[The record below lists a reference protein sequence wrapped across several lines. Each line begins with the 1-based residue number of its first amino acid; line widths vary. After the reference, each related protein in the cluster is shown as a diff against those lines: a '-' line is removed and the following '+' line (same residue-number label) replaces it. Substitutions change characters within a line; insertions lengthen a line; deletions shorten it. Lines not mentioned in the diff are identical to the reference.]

1 MSRQSTPG
9 KSRAAAHHQHPQR
22 HQRERRQPEAHASTH
37 RWVIRLL
44 PVLIALV
51 TVVPFLPTLDNQFVN
66 WDDDDNLV
74 ENPQY
79 RGLGW
84 THLRWMWTTSHIG
97 HYAPLTWMTFGLDY
111 LFWGL
116 KPVGY
121 HLSNLLLHAAN
132 AAVFYLLALRILGS
146 ALPGPRERGN
156 VGLAASAAFAAL
168 LFAIHPLRVESVAWA
183 TERRDVLSGLFYLLA
198 LLAYLRAGE
207 QGERGR
213 SGYWASVGLFVCA
226 LLSKSMAVSL
236 PVVLLILDV
245 YPLRRLGGA
254 RGWWGEPA
262 RRIYLEK
269 IPFVLLALAA
279 SGGAFI
285 PQIEGRNMPSLDELS
300 VLGRLAVSAYGLRFY
315 LWKTVFPVSLSPLY
329 ELRGQDPLAPPFLLS
344 YGVVPA
350 VTALALILRRRLP
363 GLLAAW
369 LAYVVILLPVLGIFQ
384 NGPQIA
390 ADRYTYLAGL
400 GWALLASAGMLAAW
414 RRRPFLV
421 TGLAVFLLLG
431 FGTLTWNQVRVWH
444 DSEKLWRHAV
454 AIDPRS
460 SIGQL
465 SLGLALARHGKL
477 AEAVEHYEAALR
489 LEPGY
494 VDADYAWGNALA
506 RQGKLA
512 EAVEHYEAALR
523 VKPDHADAH
532 NNAGSAL
539 VRQGKLAEAIAHY
552 EQALKIK
559 PDHVDARINLGVA
572 LARQGKLAEA
582 IEQYHRALQIK
593 PDHADAHANAGAALT
608 RQGKLAEAIAHYEQ
622 ALKTKP
628 DHADAHSNMGAAL
641 VGQGKLAEAIEHY
654 QQALRAKPDHA
665 DAHTNLGAAL
675 AQQGK
680 LDEAIEHYRR
690 ALEIRPESADAHND
704 WGLALARQGKLV
716 EAVKHYQEA
725 VKLRPSFS
733 EAHSNLAN
741 ALRGLGMGQADAAS
755 SQKNKKVE

>member
-1 MSRQSTPG
+1 MSRKS
-9 KSRAAAHHQHPQR
+9 KSRKLGTAVTPQH
-22 HQRERRQPEAHASTH
+22 RQPPEQERCEPQAHALTH
-37 RWVIRLL
+37 RWVFWLL

-51 TVVPFLPTLDNQFVN
+51 TFVPFLPTLDNQFVN
-66 WDDDDNLV
+66 WDDDDNLLD
-74 ENPQY
+74 NPHY

-84 THLRWMWTTSHIG
+84 TYLRWMWTTSHLG

-121 HLSNLLLHAAN
+121 HLSNLLLHATN
-132 AAVFYLLALRILGS
+132 AAVFYLVALRILGS

-156 VGLAASAAFAAL
+156 VGLAAAAAFAAL

-183 TERRDVLSGLFYLLA
+183 TERRAVLSRLFYLLT
-198 LLAYLRAGE
+198 LLVYVRAGE

-236 PVVLLILDV
+236 PVVLQILDV

-262 RRIYLEK
+262 RRVYLEK
-269 IPFVLLALAA
+269 IPFVLLTLAA
-279 SGGAFI
+279 SAGAFI
-285 PQIEGRNMPSLDELS
+285 PQIEGRNMPTLDDLS

-329 ELRGQDPLAPPFLLS
+329 ELRGQDPLAPSFLLS

-400 GWALLASAGMLAAW
+400 GWALLASAVLLASW

-421 TGLAVFLLLG
+421 SGLAVFLLLG
-431 FGTLTWNQVRVWH
+431 LGTLTWNQVRIWH
-444 DSEKLWRHAV
+444 DSERLWRHAV
-454 AIDPRS
+454 AIDPMS
-460 SIGQL
+460 PTSQF
-465 SLGLALARHGKL
+465 SLGL
-477 AEAVEHYEAALR
+477 
-489 LEPGY
+489 
-494 VDADYAWGNALA
+494 
-506 RQGKLA
+506 
-512 EAVEHYEAALR
+512 
-523 VKPDHADAH
+523 
-532 NNAGSAL
+532 AL
-539 VRQGKLAEAIAHY
+539 VRQGKLVEAVEHY
-552 EQALKIK
+552 EQALKIT
-559 PDHVDARINLGVA
+559 PDHVDARTNVGIA

-593 PDHADAHANAGAALT
+593 PDHADAH
-608 RQGKLAEAIAHYEQ
+608 
-622 ALKTKP
+622 
-628 DHADAHSNMGAAL
+628 
-641 VGQGKLAEAIEHY
+641 
-654 QQALRAKPDHA
+654 
-665 DAHTNLGAAL
+665 TNWGAAL

-680 LDEAIEHYRR
+680 LDEAIEHYRQ
-690 ALEIRPESADAHND
+690 ALQIRPESADAHNH

-716 EAVKHYQEA
+716 EAMKHYQQA
-725 VKLRPSFS
+725 VELRPSFT
-733 EAHSNLAN
+733 EAQSNLVN
-741 ALRGLGMGQADAAS
+741 ALQRLGMGQADAAS

>member
-1 MSRQSTPG
+1 MSRKS
-9 KSRAAAHHQHPQR
+9 KSRKLGAPVTVQHPQR
-22 HQRERRQPEAHASTH
+22 HQQERRQPEAHALTH
-37 RWVIRLL
+37 RWVFWLL
-44 PVLIALV
+44 PVLITLV
-51 TVVPFLPTLDNQFVN
+51 TFVPFLPTLDNQFVN
-66 WDDDDNLV
+66 WDDDDNLLN
-74 ENPQY
+74 NPHY

-84 THLRWMWTTSHIG
+84 THLRWMWTTFHVG
-97 HYAPLTWMTFGLDY
+97 HYVPLTWMTFGLDY
-111 LFWGL
+111 LVWGL

-132 AAVFYLLALRILGS
+132 AAVFYLVARRILGT

-156 VGLAASAAFAAL
+156 VGLALSAAFAAL

-183 TERRDVLSGLFYLLA
+183 TERRDVLSGLFYLLT
-198 LLAYLRAGE
+198 LLVYVRAGE

-236 PVVLLILDV
+236 PVVLQILDV

-262 RRIYLEK
+262 RRISLEK

-279 SGGAFI
+279 SAGAFI
-285 PQIEGRNMPSLDELS
+285 PQIEGRNMPTLDDLS

-329 ELRGQDPLAPPFLLS
+329 ELRGQDPLALPFLLS

-350 VTALALILRRRLP
+350 VTALALILRHRLP
-363 GLLAAW
+363 GLPAAW

-414 RRRPFLV
+414 RRRSFLV
-421 TGLAVFLLLG
+421 TGLAVVLLLG

-444 DSEKLWRHAV
+444 DSEKLWSHAV

-523 VKPDHADAH
+523 VKPDHANAH
-532 NNAGSAL
+532 TNAGSAL
-539 VRQGKLAEAIAHY
+539 VRQGKLAEAI
-552 EQALKIK
+552 
-559 PDHVDARINLGVA
+559 
-572 LARQGKLAEA
+572 
-582 IEQYHRALQIK
+582 
-593 PDHADAHANAGAALT
+593 
-608 RQGKLAEAIAHYEQ
+608 
-622 ALKTKP
+622 
-628 DHADAHSNMGAAL
+628 
-641 VGQGKLAEAIEHY
+641 
-654 QQALRAKPDHA
+654 
-665 DAHTNLGAAL
+665 
-675 AQQGK
+675 
-680 LDEAIEHYRR
+680 EHYRR
-690 ALEIRPESADAHND
+690 ALEISPDSVDAHNH

-716 EAVKHYQEA
+716 EAMKHYQQA
-725 VKLRPSFS
+725 VELRPSFT
-733 EAHSNLAN
+733 EAQSNLVN
-741 ALRGLGMGQADAAS
+741 ALRTLGMGQADTAS
-755 SQKNKKVE
+755 SQKDKKVE

>member
-1 MSRQSTPG
+1 
-9 KSRAAAHHQHPQR
+9 
-22 HQRERRQPEAHASTH
+22 
-37 RWVIRLL
+37 
-44 PVLIALV
+44 
-51 TVVPFLPTLDNQFVN
+51 
-66 WDDDDNLV
+66 
-74 ENPQY
+74 
-79 RGLGW
+79 
-84 THLRWMWTTSHIG
+84 
-97 HYAPLTWMTFGLDY
+97 
-111 LFWGL
+111 
-116 KPVGY
+116 
-121 HLSNLLLHAAN
+121 
-132 AAVFYLLALRILGS
+132 
-146 ALPGPRERGN
+146 
-156 VGLAASAAFAAL
+156 
-168 LFAIHPLRVESVAWA
+168 
-183 TERRDVLSGLFYLLA
+183 
-198 LLAYLRAGE
+198 
-207 QGERGR
+207 
-213 SGYWASVGLFVCA
+213 
-226 LLSKSMAVSL
+226 
-236 PVVLLILDV
+236 
-245 YPLRRLGGA
+245 
-254 RGWWGEPA
+254 
-262 RRIYLEK
+262 
-269 IPFVLLALAA
+269 
-279 SGGAFI
+279 
-285 PQIEGRNMPSLDELS
+285 MPSLDELS

-329 ELRGQDPLAPPFLLS
+329 ELRGQDPLALPFLLS

-390 ADRYTYLAGL
+390 ADRYTYLAGF

-414 RRRPFLV
+414 RRRSFLV
-421 TGLAVFLLLG
+421 TGLAVVLLLG

-444 DSEKLWRHAV
+444 DSEKLWSHAV
-454 AIDPRS
+454 AIDPGS

-494 VDADYAWGNALA
+494 VDANYAWGNALA

-523 VKPDHADAH
+523 VKPDHANAH
-532 NNAGSAL
+532 ANAGSAL

-559 PDHVDARINLGVA
+559 PDHAV
-572 LARQGKLAEA
+572 
-582 IEQYHRALQIK
+582 
-593 PDHADAHANAGAALT
+593 
-608 RQGKLAEAIAHYEQ
+608 
-622 ALKTKP
+622 
-628 DHADAHSNMGAAL
+628 AHSNMGAAL

-665 DAHTNLGAAL
+665 DAHTNLGEAL

-704 WGLALARQGKLV
+704 WGLALARQGKLA

-733 EAHSNLAN
+733 EAHSNLVN

>member
-1 MSRQSTPG
+1 MSRKS
-9 KSRAAAHHQHPQR
+9 KSRRLGAAVTPQHPQPP
-22 HQRERRQPEAHASTH
+22 QQERREPEAHALTH

-51 TVVPFLPTLDNQFVN
+51 TFVPFLPTLDNQFVN

-74 ENPQY
+74 ENPHY

-111 LFWGL
+111 LLWGMN
-116 KPVGY
+116 PVGY
-121 HLSNLLLHAAN
+121 HLTNLLLHAAN
-132 AAVFYLLALRILGS
+132 AAVFYLVARRILGL
-146 ALPGPRERGN
+146 ALPGPAQRGN

-183 TERRDVLSGLFYLLA
+183 TERRDVLSGLFYLLT
-198 LLAYLRAGE
+198 LLVYLRAGE

-329 ELRGQDPLAPPFLLS
+329 ELRGQDPLALPFLLS

-350 VTALALILRRRLP
+350 VTALALILRHRLP
-363 GLLAAW
+363 GLPAAW
-369 LAYVVILLPVLGIFQ
+369 LAYVVILLPVLGMFQ

-414 RRRPFLV
+414 RRRSFLV
-421 TGLAVFLLLG
+421 TGLAVVLLLG

-454 AIDPRS
+454 AIDPGS

-494 VDADYAWGNALA
+494 VDADYALGNALA
-506 RQGKLA
+506 
-512 EAVEHYEAALR
+512 
-523 VKPDHADAH
+523 
-532 NNAGSAL
+532 
-539 VRQGKLAEAIAHY
+539 
-552 EQALKIK
+552 
-559 PDHVDARINLGVA
+559 
-572 LARQGKLAEA
+572 
-582 IEQYHRALQIK
+582 
-593 PDHADAHANAGAALT
+593 

-665 DAHTNLGAAL
+665 DAHTNLGEAL

-704 WGLALARQGKLV
+704 WGLALARQGKLA

-733 EAHSNLAN
+733 EAHSNLVN

>member
-1 MSRQSTPG
+1 MSRKS
-9 KSRAAAHHQHPQR
+9 KSRKLGAPVTLQHRQPPQ
-22 HQRERRQPEAHASTH
+22 QERRQPEAHALTQ
-37 RWVIRLL
+37 RWVFRLL

-111 LFWGL
+111 LLWGMN
-116 KPVGY
+116 PVGY

-132 AAVFYLLALRILGS
+132 AAVFYLVARRILGL
-146 ALPGPRERGN
+146 ALSGPAQRGN

-183 TERRDVLSGLFYLLA
+183 TERRDVLSGLFYLLT
-198 LLAYLRAGE
+198 LLVYLRAGE
-207 QGERGR
+207 QGAPGR
-213 SGYWASVGLFVCA
+213 SGSCASVGLLVCA
-226 LLSKSMAVSL
+226 LLPTSL
-236 PVVLLILDV
+236 
-245 YPLRRLGGA
+245 
-254 RGWWGEPA
+254 
-262 RRIYLEK
+262 
-269 IPFVLLALAA
+269 A
-279 SGGAFI
+279 SG
-285 PQIEGRNMPSLDELS
+285 
-300 VLGRLAVSAYGLRFY
+300 
-315 LWKTVFPVSLSPLY
+315 
-329 ELRGQDPLAPPFLLS
+329 
-344 YGVVPA
+344 
-350 VTALALILRRRLP
+350 LP
-363 GLLAAW
+363 AAW

-414 RRRPFLV
+414 RRRSFLV
-421 TGLAVFLLLG
+421 TGLAVVLLLG

-444 DSEKLWRHAV
+444 DSEKLWSHAV
-454 AIDPRS
+454 AIDPGS

-494 VDADYAWGNALA
+494 VDANYAWGNALA

-523 VKPDHADAH
+523 VKPDHANAH
-532 NNAGSAL
+532 TNAGSAL
-539 VRQGKLAEAIAHY
+539 GRQGKLAEAI
-552 EQALKIK
+552 
-559 PDHVDARINLGVA
+559 G
-572 LARQGKLAEA
+572 
-582 IEQYHRALQIK
+582 
-593 PDHADAHANAGAALT
+593 
-608 RQGKLAEAIAHYEQ
+608 
-622 ALKTKP
+622 
-628 DHADAHSNMGAAL
+628 
-641 VGQGKLAEAIEHY
+641 HY
-654 QQALRAKPDHA
+654 QQ
-665 DAHTNLGAAL
+665 
-675 AQQGK
+675 
-680 LDEAIEHYRR
+680 

-704 WGLALARQGKLV
+704 WGLALARQGKLA

-733 EAHSNLAN
+733 EAQSNLVN
-741 ALRGLGMGQADAAS
+741 ALRTLGMGPADTAS
-755 SQKNKKVE
+755 SQKNKTVE

>member
-22 HQRERRQPEAHASTH
+22 HQRECRQPEAHASTH
-37 RWVIRLL
+37 RWVFRLL

-66 WDDDDNLV
+66 WHDDDNLLD
-74 ENPQY
+74 NPHY

-84 THLRWMWTTSHIG
+84 THLRWMWTTCHIG

-111 LFWGL
+111 LLWGMN
-116 KPVGY
+116 PVGY
-121 HLSNLLLHAAN
+121 HLTNLLLHAAN
-132 AAVFYLLALRILGS
+132 PAVFYLVARRILGV
-146 ALPGPRERGN
+146 ALPGPAQRGN

-183 TERRDVLSGLFYLLA
+183 TERRDVLSGLFYLLT
-198 LLAYLRAGE
+198 LLVYLRAGE

-329 ELRGQDPLAPPFLLS
+329 ELRGQDPLALPFLLS
-344 YGVVPA
+344 YGVVPG
-350 VTALALILRRRLP
+350 VTALALILRHRLP
-363 GLLAAW
+363 GLPAAW

-414 RRRPFLV
+414 RRRSFLV
-421 TGLAVFLLLG
+421 TGLAVVLLLG

-444 DSEKLWRHAV
+444 DSEKLWSHAV
-454 AIDPRS
+454 AIDPGS

-494 VDADYAWGNALA
+494 VDANYAWGNALA
-506 RQGKLA
+506 
-512 EAVEHYEAALR
+512 
-523 VKPDHADAH
+523 
-532 NNAGSAL
+532 
-539 VRQGKLAEAIAHY
+539 
-552 EQALKIK
+552 
-559 PDHVDARINLGVA
+559 
-572 LARQGKLAEA
+572 
-582 IEQYHRALQIK
+582 
-593 PDHADAHANAGAALT
+593 

-665 DAHTNLGAAL
+665 DAHTNLGEAL

-680 LDEAIEHYRR
+680 LDEAIEHYRQ
-690 ALEIRPESADAHND
+690 ALELRPESADAHND
-704 WGLALARQGKLV
+704 WGLALARQGKLA

-725 VKLRPSFS
+725 VKLRPALS
-733 EAHSNLAN
+733 EAQSNLVN
-741 ALRGLGMGQADAAS
+741 ALRTLGMGPADTAS
-755 SQKNKKVE
+755 SQKNKTVE

>member
-1 MSRQSTPG
+1 
-9 KSRAAAHHQHPQR
+9 
-22 HQRERRQPEAHASTH
+22 
-37 RWVIRLL
+37 
-44 PVLIALV
+44 
-51 TVVPFLPTLDNQFVN
+51 
-66 WDDDDNLV
+66 
-74 ENPQY
+74 
-79 RGLGW
+79 
-84 THLRWMWTTSHIG
+84 
-97 HYAPLTWMTFGLDY
+97 
-111 LFWGL
+111 
-116 KPVGY
+116 
-121 HLSNLLLHAAN
+121 
-132 AAVFYLLALRILGS
+132 
-146 ALPGPRERGN
+146 
-156 VGLAASAAFAAL
+156 
-168 LFAIHPLRVESVAWA
+168 
-183 TERRDVLSGLFYLLA
+183 
-198 LLAYLRAGE
+198 
-207 QGERGR
+207 
-213 SGYWASVGLFVCA
+213 
-226 LLSKSMAVSL
+226 MAVSL

-285 PQIEGRNMPSLDELS
+285 PQIEGRNMPSLDDLS

-414 RRRPFLV
+414 RRRSFLV
-421 TGLAVFLLLG
+421 TGLAVVLLLG
-431 FGTLTWNQVRVWH
+431 LGTLTWNQVRVWH
-444 DSEKLWRHAV
+444 DSEKLWSHAV

-465 SLGLALARHGKL
+465 SFGLALA
-477 AEAVEHYEAALR
+477 
-489 LEPGY
+489 
-494 VDADYAWGNALA
+494 
-506 RQGKLA
+506 
-512 EAVEHYEAALR
+512 
-523 VKPDHADAH
+523 
-532 NNAGSAL
+532 
-539 VRQGKLAEAIAHY
+539 
-552 EQALKIK
+552 
-559 PDHVDARINLGVA
+559 
-572 LARQGKLAEA
+572 
-582 IEQYHRALQIK
+582 
-593 PDHADAHANAGAALT
+593 

-665 DAHTNLGAAL
+665 DAHTNWGEAL

-690 ALEIRPESADAHND
+690 ALQIRPESADAHNH
-704 WGLALARQGKLV
+704 WGLALARQGKLA

-741 ALRGLGMGQADAAS
+741 ALRGLGMAQADAAS
-755 SQKNKKVE
+755 SQENKKAEEVRRAAGSC

>member
-37 RWVIRLL
+37 RWVFWLL

-111 LFWGL
+111 LLWGMN
-116 KPVGY
+116 PVGY
-121 HLSNLLLHAAN
+121 HLTNLLLHAAN
-132 AAVFYLLALRILGS
+132 AAVFYLVARRILGL
-146 ALPGPRERGN
+146 ALPGPAQRGN

-183 TERRDVLSGLFYLLA
+183 TERRDVLSGLFYLCTILV
-198 LLAYLRAGE
+198 YLRACDR
-207 QGERGR
+207 GERG
-213 SGYWASVGLFVCA
+213 GGWYWGSVGLFVCA

-236 PVVLLILDV
+236 PVVLLILEV

-262 RRIYLEK
+262 HRIYLEK

-329 ELRGQDPLAPPFLLS
+329 ELRGQDPLALPFLLS

-350 VTALALILRRRLP
+350 VTALALILRHRLP
-363 GLLAAW
+363 GLPAAW
-369 LAYVVILLPVLGIFQ
+369 LAYAVILIPVLGIFQ

-390 ADRYTYLAGL
+390 ADRYTYLASL
-400 GWALLASAGMLAAW
+400 GWAILASAGLLAAW

-421 TGLAVFLLLG
+421 TGLTVLLLLG

-444 DSEKLWRHAV
+444 DSEKLWSHAV

-460 SIGQL
+460 PIGQIG
-465 SLGLALARHGKL
+465 LGLALA
-477 AEAVEHYEAALR
+477 
-489 LEPGY
+489 
-494 VDADYAWGNALA
+494 
-506 RQGKLA
+506 
-512 EAVEHYEAALR
+512 
-523 VKPDHADAH
+523 
-532 NNAGSAL
+532 
-539 VRQGKLAEAIAHY
+539 RQGKLAEAIAHY
-552 EQALKIK
+552 EQAL
-559 PDHVDARINLGVA
+559 R
-572 LARQGKLAEA
+572 
-582 IEQYHRALQIK
+582 IK
-593 PDHADAHANAGAALT
+593 PDHADAHANWGDALAQ
-608 RQGKLAEAIAHYEQ
+608 QGK
-622 ALKTKP
+622 P
-628 DHADAHSNMGAAL
+628 
-641 VGQGKLAEAIEHY
+641 AEAIEHY
-654 QQALRAKPDHA
+654 QQALHIKPDNALAHNNWGVALLHQGRLAEAIEHFRQALIISPDFA
-665 DAHTNLGAAL
+665 DAHTNWGFAL
-675 AQQGK
+675 TQQGHQA
-680 LDEAIEHYRR
+680 EAN
-690 ALEIRPESADAHND
+690 A
-704 WGLALARQGKLV
+704 
-716 EAVKHYQEA
+716 HYQEA
-725 VKLRPSFS
+725 LHLRTGPS
-733 EAHSNLAN
+733 NT
-741 ALRGLGMGQADAAS
+741 AS
-755 SQKNKKVE
+755 KP

>member
-22 HQRERRQPEAHASTH
+22 HQPECRQPEAHASTH
-37 RWVIRLL
+37 RWVFRLL

-111 LFWGL
+111 LFWGMN
-116 KPVGY
+116 PVGY
-121 HLSNLLLHAAN
+121 HLTNLLLHAAN
-132 AAVFYLLALRILGS
+132 AAVFYLVARRILGL
-146 ALPGPRERGN
+146 ALPGPAQRGN

-183 TERRDVLSGLFYLLA
+183 TERRDVLSGLFYLLT
-198 LLAYLRAGE
+198 LLVYLRAGE

-236 PVVLLILDV
+236 PVVMLILDV

-269 IPFVLLALAA
+269 ITFVLLALAVCA
-279 SGGAFI
+279 GAFI
-285 PQIEGRNMPSLDELS
+285 PQIEVRNMPTLDDLS

-414 RRRPFLV
+414 RRRSFLV
-421 TGLAVFLLLG
+421 TGLAVVLLLG
-431 FGTLTWNQVRVWH
+431 LGTLTWNQVRVWH
-444 DSEKLWRHAV
+444 DTEKLWSHAV
-454 AIDPRS
+454 AIDPKS
-460 SIGQL
+460 PGGQL
-465 SLGLALARHGKL
+465 ALGL
-477 AEAVEHYEAALR
+477 
-489 LEPGY
+489 
-494 VDADYAWGNALA
+494 ALA
-506 RQGKLA
+506 RQGKLV
-512 EAVEHYEAALR
+512 EAVEHYQTALR
-523 VKPDHADAH
+523 LKPDYAEAH

-552 EQALKIK
+552 EQALTIR
-559 PDHVDARINLGVA
+559 PDF
-572 LARQGKLAEA
+572 
-582 IEQYHRALQIK
+582 
-593 PDHADAHANAGAALT
+593 ADAHSNVGLALA
-608 RQGKLAEAIAHYEQ
+608 RQGKLAEAIAHYER
-622 ALKTKP
+622 ALTIRP
-628 DHADAHSNMGAAL
+628 DHADTHANWGLALSLQGKPAEAIEHYRQALLIKPDSAEAHNNWGLAL
-641 VGQGKLAEAIEHY
+641 ANQGKLAEAIVHY
-654 QQALRAKPDHA
+654 RQALQINPDF
-665 DAHTNLGAAL
+665 G
-675 AQQGK
+675 Q
-680 LDEAIEHYRR
+680 
-690 ALEIRPESADAHND
+690 
-704 WGLALARQGKLV
+704 AR
-716 EAVKHYQEA
+716 
-725 VKLRPSFS
+725 
-733 EAHSNLAN
+733 SNLLN
-741 ALRGLGMGQADAAS
+741 ALPGVGMGKEEAAPS
-755 SQKNKKVE
+755 HKGEKTK

>member
-1 MSRQSTPG
+1 MSRKS
-9 KSRAAAHHQHPQR
+9 KSRRPGAAVALQHRQPLQ
-22 HQRERRQPEAHASTH
+22 QERREPQAHASTH
-37 RWVIRLL
+37 RWVFRLL

-74 ENPQY
+74 ENPHY

-111 LFWGL
+111 LLWGMN
-116 KPVGY
+116 PVGY
-121 HLSNLLLHAAN
+121 HLTNLLLHAAN

-183 TERRDVLSGLFYLLA
+183 TDRRDVLSGLFSLVA
-198 LLAYLRAGE
+198 LLACLRAGE
-207 QGERGR
+207 QGARGR
-213 SGYWASVGLFVCA
+213 SGYWASVGLFMCA

-329 ELRGQDPLAPPFLLS
+329 ELRGQDPLALPFLLS

-350 VTALALILRRRLP
+350 VTALALILRHRLP
-363 GLLAAW
+363 GLPAAW

-414 RRRPFLV
+414 RRRSFLV
-421 TGLAVFLLLG
+421 TGLAVVLLLG
-431 FGTLTWNQVRVWH
+431 LGTLTWNQVRVWH
-444 DSEKLWRHAV
+444 DSEKLWSHAV
-454 AIDPRS
+454 AIDPGS

-477 AEAVEHYEAALR
+477 AEAVEHYEAAPR

-494 VDADYAWGNALA
+494 VDANYAWGNALA

-512 EAVEHYEAALR
+512 EAVEHYE
-523 VKPDHADAH
+523 
-532 NNAGSAL
+532 
-539 VRQGKLAEAIAHY
+539 
-552 EQALKIK
+552 QALKI
-559 PDHVDARINLGVA
+559 
-572 LARQGKLAEA
+572 
-582 IEQYHRALQIK
+582 
-593 PDHADAHANAGAALT
+593 
-608 RQGKLAEAIAHYEQ
+608 
-622 ALKTKP
+622 KP

-665 DAHTNLGAAL
+665 DAHTNLGEAL

-704 WGLALARQGKLV
+704 WGLALARQGKLA

-725 VKLRPSFS
+725 VKLRPSFT
-733 EAHSNLAN
+733 EAQSNLVN
-741 ALRGLGMGQADAAS
+741 ALRTLGMGPADTAS
-755 SQKNKKVE
+755 SQKNKTVE

>member
-1 MSRQSTPG
+1 
-9 KSRAAAHHQHPQR
+9 
-22 HQRERRQPEAHASTH
+22 
-37 RWVIRLL
+37 
-44 PVLIALV
+44 
-51 TVVPFLPTLDNQFVN
+51 
-66 WDDDDNLV
+66 
-74 ENPQY
+74 
-79 RGLGW
+79 
-84 THLRWMWTTSHIG
+84 
-97 HYAPLTWMTFGLDY
+97 
-111 LFWGL
+111 
-116 KPVGY
+116 
-121 HLSNLLLHAAN
+121 
-132 AAVFYLLALRILGS
+132 
-146 ALPGPRERGN
+146 
-156 VGLAASAAFAAL
+156 
-168 LFAIHPLRVESVAWA
+168 
-183 TERRDVLSGLFYLLA
+183 
-198 LLAYLRAGE
+198 
-207 QGERGR
+207 
-213 SGYWASVGLFVCA
+213 
-226 LLSKSMAVSL
+226 MAVSL

-329 ELRGQDPLAPPFLLS
+329 ELRGQDPLAPSFLLS

-414 RRRPFLV
+414 RLRSFLV
-421 TGLAVFLLLG
+421 PGLAVVLLLG

-444 DSEKLWRHAV
+444 DSEKLWSHAV
-454 AIDPRS
+454 AIDPGS

-494 VDADYAWGNALA
+494 VDANYAWGNALA

-512 EAVEHYEAALR
+512 EPV
-523 VKPDHADAH
+523 AH
-532 NNAGSAL
+532 C
-539 VRQGKLAEAIAHY
+539 
-552 EQALKIK
+552 EQALKI
-559 PDHVDARINLGVA
+559 
-572 LARQGKLAEA
+572 
-582 IEQYHRALQIK
+582 
-593 PDHADAHANAGAALT
+593 
-608 RQGKLAEAIAHYEQ
+608 
-622 ALKTKP
+622 KP

-641 VGQGKLAEAIEHY
+641 AGQGKLAEAIEHY

-665 DAHTNLGAAL
+665 DAHTNLGEAL

-680 LDEAIEHYRR
+680 LDEAIEHYRQ

-704 WGLALARQGKLV
+704 WGLALARQGKLA

-733 EAHSNLAN
+733 EAQSNLVN
-741 ALRGLGMGQADAAS
+741 ALRTLGMGPADTAS
-755 SQKNKKVE
+755 SQKNKTVE

>member
-1 MSRQSTPG
+1 
-9 KSRAAAHHQHPQR
+9 
-22 HQRERRQPEAHASTH
+22 
-37 RWVIRLL
+37 
-44 PVLIALV
+44 
-51 TVVPFLPTLDNQFVN
+51 
-66 WDDDDNLV
+66 
-74 ENPQY
+74 
-79 RGLGW
+79 
-84 THLRWMWTTSHIG
+84 
-97 HYAPLTWMTFGLDY
+97 
-111 LFWGL
+111 
-116 KPVGY
+116 
-121 HLSNLLLHAAN
+121 
-132 AAVFYLLALRILGS
+132 
-146 ALPGPRERGN
+146 
-156 VGLAASAAFAAL
+156 
-168 LFAIHPLRVESVAWA
+168 
-183 TERRDVLSGLFYLLA
+183 
-198 LLAYLRAGE
+198 
-207 QGERGR
+207 
-213 SGYWASVGLFVCA
+213 
-226 LLSKSMAVSL
+226 MAVSL

-254 RGWWGEPA
+254 RGWWGEAA

-285 PQIEGRNMPSLDELS
+285 PQIEGRDIPSLDELS
-300 VLGRLAVSAYGLRFY
+300 VLGRLAVSAYGLSFY

-329 ELRGQDPLAPPFLLS
+329 ELRGQDPLAPSFLLS

-350 VTALALILRRRLP
+350 VTALALILRHRLP
-363 GLLAAW
+363 GLPAAW

-421 TGLAVFLLLG
+421 IGLAVVLLLG

-444 DSEKLWRHAV
+444 DSEKLWSHAV

-523 VKPDHADAH
+523 VKPDHANAH
-532 NNAGSAL
+532 TNAGSAL
-539 VRQGKLAEAIAHY
+539 VRQGKLA
-552 EQALKIK
+552 Q
-559 PDHVDARINLGVA
+559 
-572 LARQGKLAEA
+572 
-582 IEQYHRALQIK
+582 
-593 PDHADAHANAGAALT
+593 
-608 RQGKLAEAIAHYEQ
+608 
-622 ALKTKP
+622 
-628 DHADAHSNMGAAL
+628 
-641 VGQGKLAEAIEHY
+641 
-654 QQALRAKPDHA
+654 
-665 DAHTNLGAAL
+665 
-675 AQQGK
+675 
-680 LDEAIEHYRR
+680 AIEHYRQ

-704 WGLALARQGKLV
+704 WGLALARQGKLA

-733 EAHSNLAN
+733 EAQSNLVN
-741 ALRGLGMGQADAAS
+741 ALRTLGMGPADTAS
-755 SQKNKKVE
+755 SQKNKTVE

>member
-1 MSRQSTPG
+1 MSRKS
-9 KSRAAAHHQHPQR
+9 KSRKLGAPVTLQHRQPPQ
-22 HQRERRQPEAHASTH
+22 QERRQPEAHALTH
-37 RWVIRLL
+37 RWGFWLL

-51 TVVPFLPTLDNQFVN
+51 TFVPFLPTLDNQFVN

-74 ENPQY
+74 ENPHY

-111 LFWGL
+111 LLWGMN
-116 KPVGY
+116 PVGY
-121 HLSNLLLHAAN
+121 HLTNLLLHAAN
-132 AAVFYLLALRILGS
+132 AAVFYLVARRILGL
-146 ALPGPRERGN
+146 ALPGPAQRGN

-183 TERRDVLSGLFYLLA
+183 TERRDVLSGLFYLLT
-198 LLAYLRAGE
+198 LLVYLRAGE

-329 ELRGQDPLAPPFLLS
+329 ELRGQDPLALPFLLS

-350 VTALALILRRRLP
+350 VTALALILRHRLP
-363 GLLAAW
+363 GLPAAW

-414 RRRPFLV
+414 RRRSFLV
-421 TGLAVFLLLG
+421 IGLAVVLLLG
-431 FGTLTWNQVRVWH
+431 FGTLTWNQVRIWH
-444 DSEKLWRHAV
+444 DSERLWRHAV
-454 AIDPRS
+454 AIDPMS
-460 SIGQL
+460 PTS
-465 SLGLALARHGKL
+465 
-477 AEAVEHYEAALR
+477 
-489 LEPGY
+489 
-494 VDADYAWGNALA
+494 
-506 RQGKLA
+506 
-512 EAVEHYEAALR
+512 
-523 VKPDHADAH
+523 
-532 NNAGSAL
+532 
-539 VRQGKLAEAIAHY
+539 
-552 EQALKIK
+552 
-559 PDHVDARINLGVA
+559 
-572 LARQGKLAEA
+572 
-582 IEQYHRALQIK
+582 
-593 PDHADAHANAGAALT
+593 
-608 RQGKLAEAIAHYEQ
+608 
-622 ALKTKP
+622 
-628 DHADAHSNMGAAL
+628 
-641 VGQGKLAEAIEHY
+641 
-654 QQALRAKPDHA
+654 
-665 DAHTNLGAAL
+665 
-675 AQQGK
+675 
-680 LDEAIEHYRR
+680 
-690 ALEIRPESADAHND
+690 
-704 WGLALARQGKLV
+704 
-716 EAVKHYQEA
+716 
-725 VKLRPSFS
+725 
-733 EAHSNLAN
+733 
-741 ALRGLGMGQADAAS
+741 
-755 SQKNKKVE
+755 

>member
-9 KSRAAAHHQHPQR
+9 KSRAGAHHQHPQR
-22 HQRERRQPEAHASTH
+22 HQRERCQPEGHASTH
-37 RWVIRLL
+37 RWVFRLL

-74 ENPQY
+74 ENPHY

-97 HYAPLTWMTFGLDY
+97 HYAPLIWMTFGLDY
-111 LFWGL
+111 LLWGMN
-116 KPVGY
+116 PVGY
-121 HLSNLLLHAAN
+121 HLTNLLLHAAN
-132 AAVFYLLALRILGS
+132 AAVFYLVARRILGL
-146 ALPGPRERGN
+146 ALSGPAQRGN

-168 LFAIHPLRVESVAWA
+168 LFAIHPLRVEAVAWA
-183 TERRDVLSGLFYLLA
+183 TERRDVLSGLFYLLT
-198 LLAYLRAGE
+198 LLVYLRAGE

-269 IPFVLLALAA
+269 IPFVLLARAA

-329 ELRGQDPLAPPFLLS
+329 ELRGQDPLALPFLLS
-344 YGVVPA
+344 YGVVPG
-350 VTALALILRRRLP
+350 VTALALILRHRLP
-363 GLLAAW
+363 GLPAAW

-414 RRRPFLV
+414 RRRSFLV
-421 TGLAVFLLLG
+421 TGLAVVLLLG

-444 DSEKLWRHAV
+444 DSEKLWSHAV

-494 VDADYAWGNALA
+494 VDANYAWGNALA

-532 NNAGSAL
+532 TNAGSAL

-559 PDHVDARINLGVA
+559 PDHVDARIKLRVA
-572 LARQGKLAEA
+572 LA
-582 IEQYHRALQIK
+582 
-593 PDHADAHANAGAALT
+593 

-654 QQALRAKPDHA
+654 RQ
-665 DAHTNLGAAL
+665 
-675 AQQGK
+675 
-680 LDEAIEHYRR
+680 

-704 WGLALARQGKLV
+704 WGLALARQGKLA

-733 EAHSNLAN
+733 EAQSNLVN
-741 ALRGLGMGQADAAS
+741 AVRTLGMGPADTAS
-755 SQKNKKVE
+755 SQKNKTVE

>member
-1 MSRQSTPG
+1 MSR
-9 KSRAAAHHQHPQR
+9 KKKARKLEAALKAQNPPQLP
-22 HQRERRQPEAHASTH
+22 QRERREPVALALPQ
-37 RWVIRLL
+37 RWSLWQA
-44 PVLIALV
+44 PVLIALA
-51 TVVPFLPTLDNQFVN
+51 TFAAFLPTLQNQFVN
-66 WDDDDNLV
+66 WDDPRNFLDNAH
-74 ENPQY
+74 Y

-84 THLRWMWTTSHIG
+84 SQLRWMWTTHQG
-97 HYAPLTWMTFGLDY
+97 HYIPLTWMTLGLDY
-111 LFWGL
+111 LLWGL
-116 KPVGY
+116 NPVGY
-121 HLSNLLLHAAN
+121 HLTNLLLHAAN
-132 AAVFYLLALRILGS
+132 AVVFFFVVRRILTR
-146 ALPGPRERGN
+146 ALPSPAERGHA
-156 VGLAASAAFAAL
+156 LAVSAGVAAL

-183 TERRDVLSGLFYLLA
+183 TERRDVLSGLFYLLT
-198 LLAYLRAGE
+198 LLVYFRAGE
-207 QGERGR
+207 HGERCR

-236 PVVLLILDV
+236 PVVMLILDV

-329 ELRGQDPLAPPFLLS
+329 ELRGQDPLALPFLLS

-350 VTALALILRRRLP
+350 VTALALILRHRLP

-414 RRRPFLV
+414 RRRSFLV
-421 TGLAVFLLLG
+421 TGLAVVLLLG

-444 DSEKLWRHAV
+444 DSEKLWSHAV
-454 AIDPRS
+454 AIDPGS

-494 VDADYAWGNALA
+494 VDANYAWGNALA

-523 VKPDHADAH
+523 VKPDHANAH

-593 PDHADAHANAGAALT
+593 PDHADAHTNAGAALT

-665 DAHTNLGAAL
+665 DAHTNLGEAL

-704 WGLALARQGKLV
+704 WGLALARQGKLA
-716 EAVKHYQEA
+716 EAVKHYQQA
-725 VKLRPSFS
+725 VKFRPSFT
-733 EAHSNLAN
+733 EAQSNLVN
-741 ALRGLGMGQADAAS
+741 ALRGLGMGQADAES

>member
-22 HQRERRQPEAHASTH
+22 HQRERRQPEAHALTH
-37 RWVIRLL
+37 QWGFWLL

-51 TVVPFLPTLDNQFVN
+51 TFVPFLPTLDNQFVN

-74 ENPQY
+74 ENPHY

-111 LFWGL
+111 LLWGMN
-116 KPVGY
+116 PVGY
-121 HLSNLLLHAAN
+121 HLTNLLLHAAN
-132 AAVFYLLALRILGS
+132 AAVFYLLALRVLGS

-183 TERRDVLSGLFYLLA
+183 TERRDVLSGLFYLLT
-198 LLAYLRAGE
+198 LLVYLRAGE

-329 ELRGQDPLAPPFLLS
+329 ELRGQDPLALPFLLS

-414 RRRPFLV
+414 RRRSFLV
-421 TGLAVFLLLG
+421 TGLAVVLLLG
-431 FGTLTWNQVRVWH
+431 LGTLTWNQVRVWH
-444 DSEKLWRHAV
+444 DSEKLWSHAV

-494 VDADYAWGNALA
+494 VDANC
-506 RQGKLA
+506 
-512 EAVEHYEAALR
+512 
-523 VKPDHADAH
+523 
-532 NNAGSAL
+532 
-539 VRQGKLAEAIAHY
+539 
-552 EQALKIK
+552 
-559 PDHVDARINLGVA
+559 
-572 LARQGKLAEA
+572 
-582 IEQYHRALQIK
+582 
-593 PDHADAHANAGAALT
+593 NAGAALA

-665 DAHTNLGAAL
+665 DAHTNLGEAL

-690 ALEIRPESADAHND
+690 ALEIRPESADAHNH
-704 WGLALARQGKLV
+704 WGLALARQGKLA

-733 EAHSNLAN
+733 EAHSNLVN

-755 SQKNKKVE
+755 RQKNKKAE